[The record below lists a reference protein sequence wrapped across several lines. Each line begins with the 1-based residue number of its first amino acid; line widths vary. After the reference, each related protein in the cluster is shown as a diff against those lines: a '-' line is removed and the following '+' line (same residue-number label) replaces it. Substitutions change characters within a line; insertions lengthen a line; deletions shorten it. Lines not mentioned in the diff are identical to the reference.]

1 VPTDP
6 PHERWRS
13 GSDSAN
19 QRAKVR
25 VGAVAAR
32 QWGRVHWLQLRDCGL
47 AKATISK
54 WVVDGYLTLVHPRVY
69 AVGHLAP
76 SYEAD
81 LIAAVL
87 YAGPGAMLSH
97 VTAAWWWRLTDR
109 QPILID
115 VSSPKRFDSPPGLRI
130 HSRRSLDRI
139 SHNRIPVT
147 TIPQTLLDVAA
158 TESLDT
164 VRYMLAE
171 ADYHRLIDFG
181 RIEEILGRGKPG
193 SARLRQAIE
202 IHNPDLARTKSPV
215 EREFL
220 ALCEESGIP
229 RPLVNV
235 RVCGFRVDCFWP
247 EHRLVVELD
256 GRKGHSTERQVAR
269 DHGRDL
275 KLRAARIAVRRY
287 ARRQIAEQ
295 RKLVVSDL
303 WAALAQTGRRA
314 A

>member
-1 VPTDP
+1 MGTDP
-6 PHERWRS
+6 L
-13 GSDSAN
+13 
-19 QRAKVR
+19 
-25 VGAVAAR
+25 AAAA
-32 QWGRVHWLQLRDCGL
+32 GCGV

-54 WVVDGYLTLVHPRVY
+54 WVDDGYLTLVHARVY

-81 LIAAVL
+81 LFAAVL

-97 VTAAWWWRLTDR
+97 GAAAWWWRLTDR
-109 QPILID
+109 RPAVID
-115 VSSPKRFDSPPGLRI
+115 VSTPRRCESPRGLRA
-130 HSRRSLDRI
+130 HARRSIPRV

-147 TIPQTLLDVAA
+147 AVRQTLLDVAA
-158 TESLDT
+158 TEQLNT

-171 ADYHRLIDFG
+171 ADYHPLIDFDAV
-181 RIEEILGRGKPG
+181 EQILGRGRPG
-193 SARLRQAIE
+193 SALLRQAIE
-202 IHNPDLARTKSPV
+202 VHNPDLARTQSPV

-220 ALCEESGIP
+220 ALCEDGGVP

-235 RVCGFRVDCFWP
+235 RPCGFRVDCYWP

-256 GRKGHSTERQVAR
+256 GGKGHGTGRQVAR

-275 KLRAARIAVRRY
+275 KLRGAGIAVRRY
-287 ARRQIAEQ
+287 ARRQIRQ
-295 RKLVVSDL
+295 QPKLVLADM
-303 WAALAQTGRRA
+303 WAALGESGRNA